1 MHIVFLNPQGNFDP
15 ADSYLTEHPD
25 FGGQLVYVKE
35 LAQAMAQQGHKVDI
49 VTRRIR
55 DPSWPEFFAD
65 QDSYSMCKENL
76 RILRFPFGGDLF
88 LTKEKLWPHVP
99 ELVDGML
106 QFYRGVLP
114 DFITAH
120 YADGGYAAALMFKK
134 TGIPFSF
141 TGHSLGAQKLD
152 KLGTT
157 TDNWLSMENRFKF
170 SKRLAAERISM
181 KYAAKIMVSTKQEM
195 DEQYAHPLY
204 ISALDQFDKTKFEII
219 PPGVNENIFSQ
230 TPALTDKTL
239 KQKLDAIFGTKGGPV
254 ILVSSRLDEKK
265 NIIGVVQA
273 YSEDNALIEKAHLV
287 LCFRGIN
294 DPAADIHKLS
304 KEEQIVLR
312 KILNIIER
320 GHIQKHV
327 HFLNIGSQ
335 LELAATYRYFA
346 QRGSVFALTSLYEP
360 FGLAPLEAAATGL
373 VPVVTKNG
381 GPSEIFFDGSG
392 VLVDPTSPKSISEGL
407 MDGLK
412 RYSELSKMAIQ
423 LVKEKYTWRQ
433 TANKYL
439 YSINDV
445 MHSKQKI
452 DRVEQMKLND
462 KDLINDYLKSIAD
475 R

>member
-35 LAQAMAQQGHKVDI
+35 LAQAMAQQGHIVDI

-55 DPSWPEFFAD
+55 DSSWPEFFAD
-65 QDSYSMCKENL
+65 QDSYPMYKENL

-88 LTKEKLWPHVP
+88 LNKEKLWPHLP
-99 ELVDGML
+99 ELVDRML

-195 DEQYAHPLY
+195 DEQYEHPLY
-204 ISALDQFDKTKFEII
+204 ISTLDQFDKAKFKIT

-230 TPALTDKTL
+230 TSTVTDDKL
-239 KQKLDAIFGTKGGPV
+239 KQKLDVTFGINGGPV

-273 YSEDNALIEKAHLV
+273 YSEDNALIEKANLV

-312 KILNIIER
+312 KILKIIER

-346 QRGSVFALTSLYEP
+346 QRRSVFALTSLYEP

-392 VLVDPTSPKSISEGL
+392 VLVDPTSLKSISEGL

-423 LVKEKYTWRQ
+423 LVKEKYTWHQ
-433 TANKYL
+433 TANRYL
-439 YSINDV
+439 SSINDV
-445 MHSKQKI
+445 IYSKQKI
-452 DRVEQMKLND
+452 DDVEQMKLND
-462 KDLINDYLKSIAD
+462 KDLIKEYLKSIAD

>member
-1 MHIVFLNPQGNFDP
+1 MC
-15 ADSYLTEHPD
+15 
-25 FGGQLVYVKE
+25 
-35 LAQAMAQQGHKVDI
+35 
-49 VTRRIR
+49 IR
-55 DPSWPEFFAD
+55 D
-65 QDSYSMCKENL
+65 
-76 RILRFPFGGDLF
+76 R
-88 LTKEKLWPHVP
+88 
-99 ELVDGML
+99 
-106 QFYRGVLP
+106 
-114 DFITAH
+114 
-120 YADGGYAAALMFKK
+120 
-134 TGIPFSF
+134 
-141 TGHSLGAQKLD
+141 
-152 KLGTT
+152 
-157 TDNWLSMENRFKF
+157 
-170 SKRLAAERISM
+170 
-181 KYAAKIMVSTKQEM
+181 
-195 DEQYAHPLY
+195 LY

-230 TPALTDKTL
+230 TPALTDKML
-239 KQKLDAIFGTKGGPV
+239 KQKLDALFGINGGPV

-265 NIIGVVQA
+265 NITGVVQA

-312 KILNIIER
+312 KILKIVER
-320 GHIQKHV
+320 CHIQKHV

-423 LVKEKYTWRQ
+423 LVKEKYTWGQ
-433 TANKYL
+433 TANRYL
-439 YSINDV
+439 HSIKEALY
-445 MHSKQKI
+445 SKQKI

-462 KDLINDYLKSIAD
+462 KDLINEYLKSITD

>member
-55 DPSWPEFFAD
+55 DSSWPEFFAD
-65 QDSYSMCKENL
+65 QDSYSMCQENL
-76 RILRFPFGGDLF
+76 RILRFSFGGDLF
-88 LTKEKLWPHVP
+88 LTKEKLWPHLP

-106 QFYRGVLP
+106 QFYGDVLP

-120 YADGGYAAALMFKK
+120 YADGGYAAALTFKK

-152 KLGTT
+152 KLGTA
-157 TDNWLSMENRFKF
+157 TDNWLSMESRFKF
-170 SKRLAAERISM
+170 SKRIAAERISI
-181 KYAAKIMVSTKQEM
+181 KYSAKIMVSTKQEM

-204 ISALDQFDKTKFEII
+204 ISKLDKFDKTKFEII
-219 PPGVNENIFSQ
+219 SPGVNENIFSQ
-230 TPALTDKTL
+230 TPMSADDIL
-239 KQKLDAIFGTKGGPV
+239 KPKLDTIFGVNGGPV

-265 NIIGVVQA
+265 NISGVVQA
-273 YSEDNALIEKAHLV
+273 YSQDNALIEKAHLV
-287 LCFRGIN
+287 ICFRGIN
-294 DPAADIHKLS
+294 DPVADIHKIS
-304 KEEQIVLR
+304 KDEKIVLQ
-312 KILNIIER
+312 KIVNIIER
-320 GHIQKHV
+320 GNIQKYV

-335 LELAATYRYFA
+335 IELAATYRYFA

-381 GPSEIFFDGSG
+381 GPSEIFFNGAG
-392 VLVDPTSPKSISEGL
+392 VLVDPTSTKSISEGL
-407 MDGLK
+407 MDGLR
-412 RYSELSKMAIQ
+412 RYSELSKMAAQ
-423 LVKEKYTWRQ
+423 LVKNKYTWRQ
-433 TANKYL
+433 TATRYL
-439 YSINDV
+439 HAINEVIYSR
-445 MHSKQKI
+445 QKI
-452 DRVEQMKLND
+452 EEVKQIKLND
-462 KDLINDYLKSIAD
+462 EYLIKEYLKSISD

>member
-35 LAQAMAQQGHKVDI
+35 LAQAMAQQGHIVDI

-55 DPSWPEFFAD
+55 DSSWPEFFAD
-65 QDSYSMCKENL
+65 QDSYPMYKENL

-88 LTKEKLWPHVP
+88 LNKEKLWPHLP
-99 ELVDGML
+99 ELVDRML

-195 DEQYAHPLY
+195 DEQYEHPLY
-204 ISALDQFDKTKFEII
+204 LSTLDQFDKPKFKIT

-230 TPALTDKTL
+230 TSTVTDDKL
-239 KQKLDAIFGTKGGPV
+239 KQKLDVTFGINGGPV

-273 YSEDNALIEKAHLV
+273 YSEDNALIEKANLV

-312 KILNIIER
+312 KILKIIER

-346 QRGSVFALTSLYEP
+346 QRRSVFALTSLYEP

-423 LVKEKYTWRQ
+423 LVKEKYTWHQ
-433 TANKYL
+433 TANRYL
-439 YSINDV
+439 SSINDGIY
-445 MHSKQKI
+445 SKQKI
-452 DRVEQMKLND
+452 DDVEQMKLND
-462 KDLINDYLKSIAD
+462 KDLINEYLKSIAD

>member
-1 MHIVFLNPQGNFDP
+1 MHIVFMNPQGNFDP

-25 FGGQLVYVKE
+25 FGGQLIYVKE

-55 DPSWPEFFAD
+55 DCSWPEFASN
-65 QDSYSMCKENL
+65 QDNYTTCKENL
-76 RILRFPFGGDLF
+76 RILRFPCGGDLF
-88 LTKEKLWPHVP
+88 LTKEKLWPHLP
-99 ELVDGML
+99 EFIDAML
-106 QFYRGVLP
+106 RFYKGALP
-114 DFITAH
+114 DFISAH
-120 YADGGYAAALMFKK
+120 YADGGYGAALFQKK

-152 KLGTT
+152 KMGTT
-157 TDNWLSMENRFKF
+157 ADNWLSMEKRFEF

-181 KYAAKIMVSTKQEM
+181 KYATKVMVSTKQER

-204 ISALDQFDKTKFEII
+204 ASALDQIDKTKFEVI
-219 PPGVNENIFSQ
+219 PPGVNEKIFSR
-230 TPALTDKTL
+230 TATGTDDKL
-239 KQKLDAIFGTKGGPV
+239 KQKLDNIFGSNGGPA

-273 YSEDNALIEKAHLV
+273 YLEDTFLIEKSHLV

-294 DPAADIHKLS
+294 NPATDIHKLS
-304 KEEQIVLR
+304 KEEQIVLQ
-312 KILNIIER
+312 KILKTIEH

-327 HFLNIGSQ
+327 YFLNIGSQ

-381 GPSEIFFDGSG
+381 GPSEIFLDGSG
-392 VLVDPTSPKSISEGL
+392 LLVDPTSTKSISEGL
-407 MDGLK
+407 KAGLK
-412 RYSELSKMAIQ
+412 RHSELSQTAIQ
-423 LVKEKYTWRQ
+423 LVKEKYTWSQ
-433 TANKYL
+433 TANRYL
-439 YSINDV
+439 YSINDAIY
-445 MHSKQKI
+445 SNQKM
-452 DRVEQMKLND
+452 DHMEQIKLND
-462 KDLINDYLKSIAD
+462 KSLIKHYLTGISES
-475 R
+475 

>member
-35 LAQAMAQQGHKVDI
+35 LAQAMAQQGHIVDI

-55 DPSWPEFFAD
+55 DSSWPEFFAD
-65 QDSYSMCKENL
+65 QDSYPMYKENL

-88 LTKEKLWPHVP
+88 LNKEKLWPHLP
-99 ELVDGML
+99 ELVDRML

-157 TDNWLSMENRFKF
+157 IDNWLSMENRFKF

-195 DEQYAHPLY
+195 DEQYEHPLY
-204 ISALDQFDKTKFEII
+204 ISALDQFDKTKFEITT
-219 PPGVNENIFSQ
+219 PGVNENIFSQ
-230 TPALTDKTL
+230 TSTVTDDKL
-239 KQKLDAIFGTKGGPV
+239 KQKLDAIFGINGGPV

-273 YSEDNALIEKAHLV
+273 YSEDNALIEKADLV

-312 KILNIIER
+312 KILKIIER

-346 QRGSVFALTSLYEP
+346 QRRSVFALTSLYEP

-412 RYSELSKMAIQ
+412 RYSELSKMAIK
-423 LVKEKYTWRQ
+423 LVKEKYTWHQ
-433 TANKYL
+433 TANNYL
-439 YSINDV
+439 HSINDV
-445 MHSKQKI
+445 IYSKKKI
-452 DRVEQMKLND
+452 DDVEQMKLND
-462 KDLINDYLKSIAD
+462 KDLINEYLKSIAD